1 MMAAVILFIII
12 CIGLYLLHI
21 YMEKYTETNEHYM
34 ELAKFFSEREL
45 GIIQD
50 NRYTKENHIDV
61 VRRFFK
67 EHPDKLAEAEK
78 LYKKRMESKHHAREA
93 WKKEFIMHRIFAYDY
108 EEMLF
113 QIFSDHAMLDEMGKW
128 HSQHIDKNHLLQRIS
143 EIKNIEIEESQRIVD
158 TLIEHCVLCNV
169 GEDCF
174 LSSLLEESDDNQSMS
189 RWNIVSDIDMNLDK
203 WMKAHGCKNIIN

>member
-12 CIGLYLLHI
+12 CVGLYLLHL

-113 QIFSDHAMLDEMGKW
+113 QIFSDHAILDEMGKW

-174 LSSLLEESDDNQSMS
+174 LSSLLEESDDNQSMI
-189 RWNIVSDIDMNLDK
+189 RWNIVSDTDMNLDK
-203 WMKAHGCKNIIN
+203 WMKAHGCKTINN